1 MKKQWS
7 SEWVRS
13 IRPGKQ
19 RKYRYNAPLH
29 VRHRFVSAH
38 LSKALR
44 ERFGKR
50 SLPLRK
56 GDEIKVVRGE
66 SSGFKGKVERIELK
80 NGMIHIEGLN
90 VKKVDGSEVMKP
102 IHPSNLMITEAKMD
116 DKRRQ
121 AVLERKGEGPKP
133 AKAKKDKA
141 APKEKKEIKK
151 GAAKAE

>member
-1 MKKQWS
+1 MKNQWS
-7 SEWVRS
+7 SEWVKS

-38 LSKALR
+38 LSKVMR

-56 GDEIKVVRGE
+56 GDEVKVVRGE
-66 SSGFKGKVERIELK
+66 SSGFKGKVERVDLKKSMIYIES
-80 NGMIHIEGLN
+80 LN

-102 IHPSNLMITEAKMD
+102 IQPSNLIITEAKMD
-116 DKRRQ
+116 DKKRQ
-121 AVLERKGEGPKP
+121 AVLERKREGPKP
-133 AKAKKDKA
+133 VKVKKVV
-141 APKEKKEIKK
+141 APKEKKESKK
-151 GAAKAE
+151 GAAKDK